1 MIALL
6 NGHSMTKKER
16 FVPESQPLNLAERA
30 STTTLTVGPSA
41 PEIGVGDWLQDMDEP
56 GEGIVWR
63 VKTVEKQ
70 PLLESRTV
78 QLEHL
83 INTLKD

>member
-6 NGHSMTKKER
+6 NGHSLTKKER

-41 PEIGVGDWLQDMDEP
+41 PEIGVGDWLQDETDP
-56 GEGIVWR
+56 GLSGG
-63 VKTVEKQ
+63 
-70 PLLESRTV
+70 SRAWTPSRRPK
-78 QLEHL
+78 HGRSSWS
-83 INTLKD
+83 T